1 MTEAYNLALVFIFG
15 GLGLTALSV
24 YFFLSL
30 RKEEQLQKIRKMPFK
45 EEHRAY
51 LRKTPHYK
59 NLSSY
64 DKEKIERSIL
74 LFVNTKEFI
83 GISVDVS
90 DEMKVIIAFYAC
102 LLTLNIEIQDCY
114 DNLKTI
120 IIYPHPV
127 AVKKIQ
133 NNGGIFSHSQFF
145 IEGQSSHDTVVI
157 IWDEAKSEAYHLRQ
171 DNVIIHEFTHIID
184 FMDGEIDGV
193 PPIEM
198 SKYNE
203 WSRVLNSEFDKLN
216 EVALKNKNWGK
227 YELLGSYAS
236 TDEAEFFAVATER
249 FFGSPK
255 SLKEKF
261 PELYHELKNFYKI
274 DPIKLVV

>member
-1 MTEAYNLALVFIFG
+1 MATYNLALVFVFG

-30 RKEEQLQKIRKMPFK
+30 RKQERLQKIRKMPFK
-45 EEHRAY
+45 EEHRVY

-59 NLSSY
+59 NLSAE

-74 LFVNTKEFI
+74 LFVHTKDFI
-83 GISVDVS
+83 GISLNVTA
-90 DEMKVIIAFYAC
+90 EMKVIIAFYAC
-102 LLTLNIEIQDCY
+102 LLILHIDTQSCY
-114 DNLKTI
+114 ESLKSI
-120 IIYPHPV
+120 IIYSQPV
-127 AVKKIQ
+127 AISKIQ
-133 NNGGIFSHSQFF
+133 NNGGIFSHEQFF

-157 IWDEAKSEAYHLRQ
+157 IWDEARNEAYQLRQ
-171 DNVIIHEFTHIID
+171 SNVIIHEFTHIID

-216 EVALKNKNWGK
+216 EVALKNRNLGK
-227 YELLGSYAS
+227 YELLGAYAS
-236 TDEAEFFAVATER
+236 TNEAEFFAVATER
-249 FFGSPK
+249 FFGSPE
-255 SLKEKF
+255 SLKENF
-261 PELYHELKNFYKI
+261 AELYHELENFYKI
-274 DPIKLVV
+274 DPLKLIV

>member
-1 MTEAYNLALVFIFG
+1 MEAYNLALVFVFG
-15 GLGLTALSV
+15 GLGLTTLSV

-30 RKEEQLQKIRKMPFK
+30 RKEDKLQKIRSMSFK
-45 EEHRAY
+45 EEHRVF
-51 LRKTPHYK
+51 LQKTPHYK
-59 NLSSY
+59 NLSDE

-74 LFVNTKEFI
+74 LFVHTKEFI
-83 GISVDVS
+83 GISFDAS

-102 LLTLNIEIQDCY
+102 LLILNIETGNYYQS
-114 DNLKTI
+114 LKTI
-120 IIYPHPV
+120 IIYPHAV
-127 AVKKIQ
+127 AINKIQ
-133 NNGGIFSHSQFF
+133 NNGGIFSHEQFY
-145 IEGQSSHDTVVI
+145 IDGQSSHDTVVI

-193 PPIEM
+193 PPIEKA
-198 SKYNE
+198 KYNE

-216 EVALKNKNWGK
+216 KVALKNKNWGK

-249 FFGSPK
+249 FFGSPD
-255 SLKEKF
+255 SLKENF
-261 PELYHELKNFYKI
+261 PELYSELKNFYKI
-274 DPIKLVV
+274 DPTKLVV